1 MSDKIEILGNS
12 PTSGKLYVTPAYTVT
27 AWTPSGPIA
36 RYAASMGQ
44 AREIAE
50 EMTEDG
56 LDDSP
61 EITTG
66 VRKF

>member
-1 MSDKIEILGNS
+1 MSEIMILDDS
-12 PTSGKLYVTPAYTVT
+12 DSSGKLYVTPAYTVT

-36 RYAASMGQ
+36 RYAASIEQ
-44 AREIAE
+44 AKGIAE
-50 EMTEDG
+50 EMVEDG

-61 EITTG
+61 EITAG